1 MINGKVFYS
10 NSRRYLEG
18 IIAGAEFV
26 NDTSL
31 TIGEIEKSDTLRF
44 PLKLV
49 IEDPEADELYPEY
62 AYFDAPQRTIPHIE
76 IDKLCFDDLMK
87 LGQEGYYFPKIQS
100 APMHESM
107 IIDMQL
113 LTLNCTDVDRESVID
128 LLLQFTGVSRYW
140 LRRVPMIYV
149 MWEV

>member
-1 MINGKVFYS
+1 MTTGKVFYS

-18 IIAGAEFV
+18 VAAGAEFV
-26 NDTSL
+26 NDPSL
-31 TIGEIEKSDTLRF
+31 TIGEIEKSDILKL
-44 PLKLV
+44 PLKLM

-62 AYFDAPQRTIPHIE
+62 SYFDTPRCVLNLE

-107 IIDMQL
+107 IIDMDL
-113 LTLNCTDVDRESVID
+113 LTLNCIDVERESVID
-128 LLLQFTGVSRYW
+128 LLRQFTDIPRNMLSSAQ
-140 LRRVPMIYV
+140 MIYL

>member
-1 MINGKVFYS
+1 MTTGKVFYS

-18 IIAGAEFV
+18 IAAGAEFV
-26 NDTSL
+26 NDVSL
-31 TIGEIEKSDTLRF
+31 TIGEIEKSDILKF

-62 AYFDAPQRTIPHIE
+62 AYFDARKGIPHIE

-107 IIDMQL
+107 IIDMDL

-128 LLLQFTGVSRYW
+128 LLLQFTDVPRYW

-149 MWEV
+149 LWEV